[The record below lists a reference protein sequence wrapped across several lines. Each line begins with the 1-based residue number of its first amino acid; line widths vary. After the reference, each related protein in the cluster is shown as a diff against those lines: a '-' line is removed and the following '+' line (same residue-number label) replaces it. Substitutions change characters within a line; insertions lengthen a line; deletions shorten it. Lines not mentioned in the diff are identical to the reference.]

1 MPKTPTSLRLDPE
14 VEQRLSD
21 LVERTGRSKTYYI
34 TEAVRLHLED
44 LEDTYLAEERY
55 RLHLESGERGTPL
68 EEVMREYGVSD

>member
-44 LEDTYLAEERY
+44 LEDTYLAEGKYSEFP
-55 RLHLESGERGTPL
+55 SAGWSA
-68 EEVMREYGVSD
+68 GVIGGRVGAA